1 VTPGPRPPRLLA
13 LDGGGVRGLIPALVL
28 AEIEERTGRR
38 TAELFDLIAGTST
51 GGIIACFLA
60 LPGEDGGPGRPAS
73 DVVRF
78 YTEECPKIFHAE
90 RRRKLRTI
98 GGVLDEKYDAD
109 QLERS
114 LQLALGDARLSDA
127 VTDVVITAYDI
138 EGRRPFFFKSAR
150 AKLQGH
156 RDYLMW
162 VVARSTS
169 AAPTFFEPVAVG
181 HKGGKHMHARRPPR

>member
-114 LQLALGDARLSDA
+114 LRLALGDASLSDA

-156 RDYLMW
+156 RDYPMW

-181 HKGGKHMHARRPPR
+181 HKGGKHMHALRPPR